1 MTSSTRL
8 PPPEVWGV
16 GRVVVSGD
24 AIPWPVSA
32 ADIADE
38 TASQARALARLG
50 VREGDVVVLC
60 SLLSQAIHVFPL
72 EEAVNA
78 LGARYSSTDA
88 TEFDAFRTAA
98 MIRQVEPRAVVGVSG
113 AVVNGLCELGRDVH
127 DVFAPVP
134 VVVASDAD
142 AWHALR
148 DAGLAPL
155 RWRLLGPTS
164 TFECEARDG
173 LHVDPARWRVER
185 DDEGGL
191 LLTNVTPRL
200 TACDQL
206 VTGLRG
212 DLVEDPCACGSR
224 DPRVRVHEEALER

>member
-1 MTSSTRL
+1 M
-8 PPPEVWGV
+8 PPPDVWGV
-16 GRVVVSGD
+16 GRVVVAGE
-24 AIPWPVSA
+24 AVPWPVSA
-32 ADIADE
+32 TDVDDE
-38 TASQARALARLG
+38 TASQARALERLG

-98 MIRQVEPRAVVGVSG
+98 MIRQVEPRAVIGVND
-113 AVVNGLCELGRDVH
+113 AVVRGLRELGRDLR
-127 DVFAPVP
+127 DVFGPVP
-134 VVVASDAD
+134 VVVTSDED
-142 AWHALR
+142 AWRALR

-164 TFECEARDG
+164 AFECEARDG
-173 LHVDPARWRVER
+173 LHVDASRWRVER
-185 DDEGGL
+185 GDDGAL

-200 TACDQL
+200 TACERF

-212 DLVEDPCACGSR
+212 EIADERCACG
-224 DPRVRVHEEALER
+224 DDVRVRVHEEVVGR

>member
-1 MTSSTRL
+1 MSSTTRMAA
-8 PPPEVWGV
+8 PDVWGV
-16 GRVVVSGD
+16 GRVVVGGE
-24 AIPWPVSA
+24 AIPWPVSE
-32 ADIADE
+32 ADVEDE
-38 TASQARALARLG
+38 AASQARALARLG
-50 VREGDVVVLC
+50 VRQRDVVVLC

-98 MIRQVEPRAVVGVSG
+98 MVRQVEPRAVIGLNG
-113 AVVNGLCELGRDVH
+113 AVVKGLRDLGRDVH

-134 VVVASDAD
+134 VVATSDEDAHAS
-142 AWHALR
+142 LR

-164 TFECEARDG
+164 VFECDARDG
-173 LHVDPARWRVER
+173 LHVDGSRWRAEC
-185 DDEGGL
+185 DDGGGL
-191 LLTNVTPRL
+191 VLTNLAPRL
-200 TACDQL
+200 KPCDRF

-212 DLVEDPCACGSR
+212 VVVEEPCTCGST
-224 DPRVRVHEEALER
+224 DPRVRVEREAVER